1 MFFPKPGYRD
11 TLLSFTLCYGKL
23 PEPWWGMWK
32 ERETFYSDDGEL
44 KPEWKGNVPALRI
57 DLESMLRYLRKRA
70 RGMGKDEY
78 AWLKR
83 VMLEI
88 FKFDPMER
96 MVAKEILRY
105 LPPQWWEEVEKKRE
119 VEA

>member
-44 KPEWKGNVPALRI
+44 KPEWKGNVPVLRI

-88 FKFDPMER
+88 FEGEDGGQR
-96 MVAKEILRY
+96 NSALLASSVVGGRG
-105 LPPQWWEEVEKKRE
+105 EE
-119 VEA
+119 